1 MPYAIPNRSQS
12 EANRATG
19 AHPVPAQPGLVL
31 QRFKAAPSAAALQSC
46 VQPQKKF
53 PKRSLT
59 CRASKLGFRAL
70 CSSHV
75 GPRSSAALFLLPEL
89 PRRARGT
96 ACSRTRGFL
105 SSCRPRKVCCSG
117 RSPDRSA
124 GTSWQCPWGA
134 DRPAAHG
141 QLLLLSVSTGL
152 LAGERARSSPA
163 VRREDVQL
171 TARFLRVGLPTL
183 AQLIAAMERN

>member
-1 MPYAIPNRSQS
+1 MKAAGSAVGQELEEGVCPYAIPTPPSPRQT
-12 EANRATG
+12 ERTG

-31 QRFKAAPSAAALQSC
+31 RRFKAAPSATALQSC

-53 PKRSLT
+53 PKCSST
-59 CRASKLGFRAL
+59 WRASKLGFRAP

-105 SSCRPRKVCCSG
+105 SSCRPR
-117 RSPDRSA
+117 
-124 GTSWQCPWGA
+124 
-134 DRPAAHG
+134 
-141 QLLLLSVSTGL
+141 
-152 LAGERARSSPA
+152 
-163 VRREDVQL
+163 
-171 TARFLRVGLPTL
+171 
-183 AQLIAAMERN
+183 